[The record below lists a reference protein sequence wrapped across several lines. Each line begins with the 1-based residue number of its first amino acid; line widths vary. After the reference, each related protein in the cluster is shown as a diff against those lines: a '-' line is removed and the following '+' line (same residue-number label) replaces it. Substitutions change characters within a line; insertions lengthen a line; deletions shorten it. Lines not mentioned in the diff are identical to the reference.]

1 MSPAQ
6 TEYQANS
13 TSATSPNVNAKLNF
27 SIENKGHSSSNK
39 TQYKVVLPEGATF
52 VTAENATGSFNEDT
66 RELTLSIN
74 PIDAGTTRDVSY
86 TVSLPTSVPIKK
98 DFNANLIYQTEG
110 INMNRKMVQETLL
123 RKHLVIITTFDMVVI
138 MSLLSLRVIKDKV
151 LQMHQH
157 NLSLSS
163 CIKMLSIIK

>member
-74 PIDAGTTRDVSY
+74 PIDPV
-86 TVSLPTSVPIKK
+86 
-98 DFNANLIYQTEG
+98 Q
-110 INMNRKMVQETLL
+110 QETFLILYHYLL
-123 RKHLVIITTFDMVVI
+123 QYQLKRF
-138 MSLLSLRVIKDKV
+138 
-151 LQMHQH
+151 
-157 NLSLSS
+157 
-163 CIKMLSIIK
+163 

>member
-1 MSPAQ
+1 M
-6 TEYQANS
+6 
-13 TSATSPNVNAKLNF
+13 TSPNVNAKLNF

-39 TQYKVVLPEGATF
+39 TQYKVVLPEGNF
-52 VTAENATGSFNEDT
+52 CNYENATGSFNEDT

-123 RKHLVIITTFDMVVI
+123 RKH
-138 MSLLSLRVIKDKV
+138 R
-151 LQMHQH
+151 
-157 NLSLSS
+157 
-163 CIKMLSIIK
+163 

>member
-86 TVSLPTSVPIKK
+86 TVSLPTSVPKK

-123 RKHLVIITTFDMVVI
+123 RKHLVI
-138 MSLLSLRVIKDKV
+138 
-151 LQMHQH
+151 
-157 NLSLSS
+157 
-163 CIKMLSIIK
+163 